1 MESISESLSSVL
13 VCDRHLTLLVE
24 LSEVGGHT
32 DIENRVQLFAAGC
45 CKEEIHDSV
54 DLVLR
59 VNLMGIESE
68 FKVVEFVRVRLFAED
83 RGAVVIREGLGDGF
97 VVILKIFPGGRDS
110 GGRAFALP

>member
-1 MESISESLSSVL
+1 MSKI
-13 VCDRHLTLLVE
+13 
-24 LSEVGGHT
+24 GGHT
-32 DIENRVQLFAAGC
+32 DIENRVQLFAAGS

-68 FKVVEFVRVRLFAED
+68 FQVVKFVRVRLFAED

-97 VVILKIFPGGRDS
+97 VVILKIEHEDI
-110 GGRAFALP
+110 AFFRVGAIQAGERLHCLDAG